1 MLGKKLRGSLLPIYG
16 GKYPSHFEKMPRG
29 MGGGLSANIECSVA
43 RRKLTPHRPPLTL
56 RPLPP
61 INGEKRTP
69 HV

>member
-16 GKYPSHFEKMPRG
+16 GKYPLDFAKILRG
-29 MGGGLSANIECSVA
+29 MGGGLSAYTECSVA
-43 RRKLTPHRPPLTL
+43 SRKFTPHRPPLTL

-61 INGEKRTP
+61 INGEKRAH